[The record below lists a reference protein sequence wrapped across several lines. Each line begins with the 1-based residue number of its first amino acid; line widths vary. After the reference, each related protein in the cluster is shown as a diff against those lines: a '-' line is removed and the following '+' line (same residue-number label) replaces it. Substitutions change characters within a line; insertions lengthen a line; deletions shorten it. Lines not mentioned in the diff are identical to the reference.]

1 MLEMKRRPFVLFL
14 LAGAVLAVL
23 PSSSAT
29 AAPDDGLTARKIAAR
44 VQEFYDK
51 TQVFKAGFKQRYW
64 IKAHNKAKHSQGQVI
79 FKKPGKMSWR
89 YSNNGNRVV
98 SDGKIVKVYEKDKQ
112 QMYEQKIN
120 KSQYPAALSFLVGG
134 GNLLKS
140 FKLRKLNSKR
150 MQYEGGWVLE
160 GVPRTPTPAYQ
171 KLLLYVD
178 AKTHQVRRVLLLD
191 AQGNRN
197 RFDFVSPSVNHPA
210 PKDEF
215 DFKPPRGTQVIKP

>member
-1 MLEMKRRPFVLFL
+1 MKSRLFALFL
-14 LAGAVLAVL
+14 LAGVALAVL

-29 AAPDDGLTARKIAAR
+29 AAPDGGLTARKIAAR
-44 VQEFYDK
+44 VQQFYDK
-51 TQVFKAGFKQRYW
+51 TKVFKAGFKQRYW

-89 YSNNGNRVV
+89 YTNNGNRVV
-98 SDGKIVKVYEKDKQ
+98 SDGKVVKVYEKDKQ
-112 QMYEQKIN
+112 QMYEQKIS

-197 RFDFVSPSVNHPA
+197 RFDFVSPSVNQPA
-210 PKDEF
+210 PKGEF
-215 DFKPPRGTQVIKP
+215 DFRPPRGTQVIKP